1 MGAPG
6 INGNNQF
13 PNPSINHTEGRRSEG
28 DDDKL
33 VKKRLRLVA
42 DTRTHAST
50 EKHTAADDGT
60 RDVVCIWDYLSSVGH
75 SGSLYLLLRPKSQ
88 TETKSLISDL
98 VNMQNEM

>member
-33 VKKRLRLVA
+33 VKKK
-42 DTRTHAST
+42 TSPGGGHTHARI
-50 EKHTAADDGT
+50 D
-60 RDVVCIWDYLSSVGH
+60 
-75 SGSLYLLLRPKSQ
+75 
-88 TETKSLISDL
+88 
-98 VNMQNEM
+98 

>member
-33 VKKRLRLVA
+33 VKKKDFA
-42 DTRTHAST
+42 WWRTHART
-50 EKHTAADDGT
+50 HRLRNTQLLTMDHATLCAFGIT
-60 RDVVCIWDYLSSVGH
+60 YHQLATVGH
-75 SGSLYLLLRPKSQ
+75 F
-88 TETKSLISDL
+88 IFC
-98 VNMQNEM
+98 